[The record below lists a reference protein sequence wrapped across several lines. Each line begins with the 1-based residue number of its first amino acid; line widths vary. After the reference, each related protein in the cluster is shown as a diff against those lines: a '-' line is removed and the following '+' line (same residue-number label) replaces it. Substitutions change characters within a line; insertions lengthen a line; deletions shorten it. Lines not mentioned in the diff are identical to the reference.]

1 MMNETVILTGSVK
14 SPSNSNMATQIAKNF
29 VSVDLKS
36 TSSQQASSGVEVK
49 SVSHEPNE
57 KVINMLAVEGE
68 EQVMLRVTVAEV
80 QRSLSNSLVSTWA
93 AHSASATCRWRR
105 SRRMRCH

>member
-1 MMNETVILTGSVK
+1 MNETVILTGSVK

-80 QRSLSNSLVSTWA
+80 QRSLLKQLVSTWA

-105 SRRMRCH
+105 